1 MNAIEAKK
9 RKSTCDLC
17 LECPLCFTG
26 LVKRCYNGSFMYAC
40 PYCYWD
46 TSNIKFSK
54 PKETDLDILIGQ
66 LQERSCSGLLKRMY
80 SYSLN
85 KLKKQED
92 LFIEEKSGQRGTL
105 RGSIT
110 GITDMVKKAMDTG
123 TWSMEKLE
131 ESLVKEQKDNEEKN
145 KIAYTDNYINDKEN
159 NYFDFQFIATL
170 LGCSLDYIDN
180 NFSKIDSVEKLK
192 ENLKTVLDIKSMSTL
207 EQRHSHI
214 IFQNPIS
221 NIQFPKF
228 FDIIPQKSK
237 SSKYCKSCK
246 KILVETGELLG
257 GLKESGLKLEISH
270 FFIKQFPSVTIYK
283 IELSLKVLLLK
294 FTMADFGDITFYF
307 REDPDSPTKVLLPP
321 DKYEIGNKDI
331 TPNDWVYKNADRF
344 FILNFKFK
352 EEYLPRL
359 ETDGSTHILRF
370 FMKVDYNRGG
380 GNTAETIEYPNEIKF
395 KVNNKKEEP

>member
-1 MNAIEAKK
+1 
-9 RKSTCDLC
+9 
-17 LECPLCFTG
+17 
-26 LVKRCYNGSFMYAC
+26 MYAC

-46 TSNIKFSK
+46 TSNIKFAK
-54 PKETDLDILIGQ
+54 AKETDLDILIGQ

-123 TWSMEKLE
+123 TWSMQKLE

-145 KIAYTDNYINDKEN
+145 KIAYTDNYINDKES

-170 LGCSLDYIDN
+170 LGCSLDYLDN
-180 NFSKIDSVEKLK
+180 NFSKIDSVDKLK

-228 FDIIPQKSK
+228 CDIIPQKSRT
-237 SSKYCKSCK
+237 SKYCKTCK

-283 IELSLKVLLLK
+283 IDLSLKVLLLK